1 MKNKWVPNFK
11 VLPTTSH
18 ARKRSERKLL
28 DGSIEE
34 VLSTTDQMGNV
45 SCLNYKT
52 NPFFRSN
59 C

>member
-34 VLSTTDQMGNV
+34 VLSTTADLMLFGTDHLQ
-45 SCLNYKT
+45 
-52 NPFFRSN
+52 
-59 C
+59 